1 MSHKNET
8 KREVL
13 ANKYPQEA
21 QHFEEVKKE
30 AYEPQ
35 IERLG
40 QTKGEQ
46 KQRTQG

>member
-13 ANKYPQEA
+13 ANKYPQTA